1 MTLSRLVLNPRSRLV
16 ARDLADCQQ
25 LHRTVLSAFPDA
37 AGGSA
42 RQRFGVL
49 FRIEYCRGAAPVL
62 LIQSGENPD
71 FSPLPSGYLAQPPI
85 TKDIAAAW
93 RRIARDSVFR
103 FRLRA
108 NPTRKIETKSGPG
121 GARRNGRRVELKTE
135 EEQLKWLARKS
146 RESGFEILSVRA
158 AAEYPDVWVSAEG
171 KVSGS
176 RCLPDGAGSRPRL
189 TFASVLFNGKLR
201 VTDMERFRAA
211 LERGIGSAKGY
222 GFGLLSVAPVRD
234 LVQAAPQSSWYRPA
248 ADDRV
253 PTLNSDLD
261 TSRRRI

>member
-1 MTLSRLVLNPRSRLV
+1 MILSRLVLNPRSRRV
-16 ARDLADCQQ
+16 ARDLADCQE
-25 LHRTVLSAFPDA
+25 LHRTVLSAFPEA

-62 LIQSGENPD
+62 LIQSSENPD
-71 FSPLPSGYLAQPPI
+71 FSALPSGYLAQPPKS
-85 TKDIAAAW
+85 KDIGAAW
-93 RRIARDSVFR
+93 RGIAHDSVLR

-146 RESGFEILSVRA
+146 RESGFEIVSVRA

-176 RCLPDGAGSRPRL
+176 RGLPDGAGSKPRL

-201 VTDMERFRAA
+201 VIDMEIFRAT
-211 LERGIGSAKGY
+211 LEHGIGSAKAY
-222 GFGLLSVAPVRD
+222 GFGLLSVARVRD
-234 LVQAAPQSSWYRPA
+234 LVQPAPRPSWYRPA
-248 ADDRV
+248 ADDPI
-253 PTLNSDLD
+253 PTLNPHLD
-261 TSRRRI
+261 TSR

>member
-1 MTLSRLVLNPRSRLV
+1 MILSRLVLNPRSRRV
-16 ARDLADCQQ
+16 ARDLTDCQE
-25 LHRTVLSAFPDA
+25 LHRTVLSAFPQA

-49 FRIEYCRGAAPVL
+49 FRIEYCRGAPPVL
-62 LIQSGENPD
+62 LIQSHENPD
-71 FSPLPSGYLAQPPI
+71 FSALPGDYLAQVPMS
-85 TKDIAAAW
+85 KDICVAW
-93 RRIARDSVFR
+93 RGIAHGCVCR

-146 RESGFEILSVRA
+146 RESGFEVVSVQA

-176 RCLPDGAGSRPRL
+176 RGLPDSAGSTPRL

-201 VTDMERFRAA
+201 VTDVERFRAA

-222 GFGLLSVAPVRD
+222 GFGLLSVARVGNPV
-234 LVQAAPQSSWYRPA
+234 QPTHSSWYLP
-248 ADDRV
+248 ADDDPY
-253 PTLNSDLD
+253 PTLSVHLE
-261 TSRRRI
+261 TSR